1 MNGKELT
8 MQIPICEHDI
18 HDALRGRRVFSLV
31 SVTAKNDGRNCD
43 RGHITR
49 GRCLYHGVDM
59 LFPRGNPDSH
69 DFVRDRLLKRI
80 RKMYTLQAS
89 FDSKL
94 AQKKVVKVAVT
105 LSQISPIYS
114 NPLEK

>member
-1 MNGKELT
+1 
-8 MQIPICEHDI
+8 
-18 HDALRGRRVFSLV
+18 
-31 SVTAKNDGRNCD
+31 
-43 RGHITR
+43 
-49 GRCLYHGVDM
+49 M

-94 AQKKVVKVAVT
+94 AQKKVVK
-105 LSQISPIYS
+105 
-114 NPLEK
+114 K